1 MSMTE
6 KERMLAGKL
15 YRASDPELVAD
26 HQRKWR
32 LIRAINNEPDTEKLP
47 GLFQELLGQLGEG
60 SWLEPPFHCDYGS
73 HIYIGKHFYAN
84 CDCIFLDVCD
94 ITIGDDVFLA
104 PRVCI
109 FTATHPIDA
118 GVRNSELEYAKPV
131 RIGSSVWIG
140 GSTVINPGVTIGD
153 NVVIGSGS
161 VVTKDIPSGVIA
173 AGNPCRVLRPIT
185 DADRQYWQA
194 QAEEYNRDRR
204 G

>member
-1 MSMTE
+1 MTE

-185 DADRQYWQA
+185 EEDRRYWEAQAMEYDRDRQ
-194 QAEEYNRDRR
+194 

>member
-32 LIRAINNEPDTEKLP
+32 LIRTINNEPDTEKLP